1 MCRSLEDG
9 GFRLASKR
17 DLALSSALQS
27 ESQRVLRSEV
37 VVDESRLVD
46 LLTRPGAATA
56 ASTRVLIFWKGASVE
71 ERVGGLFLEKLDYLQ
86 GEYVSSV
93 ISFWKDLARVGRDSA
108 LGGWASVQAVMSRA
122 VQSSW
127 SWTDDTVR
135 SQINVTKIGSR
146 IASSGRL
153 ASSGSAWRGLGSDT
167 GVAGVGRGRAGRI
180 RSRRL
185 GSISVLT
192 PDEVVR
198 QSTTLLRASR
208 RRGVRSAAMGQLA
221 LARRWGLVRSQNR
234 PLQDFMPGGSW
245 APSSGKLALIETAA
259 MKISFSLA
267 MRSARGN
274 LTDVRASYWRVL
286 LSAFLRPVRVLDPS
300 FEQVVVIYARTP
312 HMQSIKNATLDEGLW
327 TNAASSILGSID
339 PGLPAAVGFPHRPA
353 GGGTSSNVTGFPST
367 EGNATGKHNLK
378 QYLKQYLASDGR
390 STIAEDADTRNT
402 EQASSVAD
410 HAALPAAR
418 TRRSEATASNLAM
431 PPALAQAPTTPP
443 CSGYSSAGAGRERSE
458 CKDEREGRDRKGRGE
473 DAAISLSVLAYKGVK
488 VQSLRTLFPDRQLR
502 FRPLFLK
509 VLCIV
514 NFI

>member
-27 ESQRVLRSEV
+27 ASQRVLRSEV

-93 ISFWKDLARVGRDSA
+93 ISFWKDLAHIGRDSA

-135 SQINVTKIGSR
+135 SQINVTQIGSR

-153 ASSGSAWRGLGSDT
+153 ASSERGLGSDT

-208 RRGVRSAAMGQLA
+208 RRGVR
-221 LARRWGLVRSQNR
+221 
-234 PLQDFMPGGSW
+234 
-245 APSSGKLALIETAA
+245 
-259 MKISFSLA
+259 
-267 MRSARGN
+267 
-274 LTDVRASYWRVL
+274 
-286 LSAFLRPVRVLDPS
+286 
-300 FEQVVVIYARTP
+300 
-312 HMQSIKNATLDEGLW
+312 
-327 TNAASSILGSID
+327 
-339 PGLPAAVGFPHRPA
+339 
-353 GGGTSSNVTGFPST
+353 
-367 EGNATGKHNLK
+367 
-378 QYLKQYLASDGR
+378 
-390 STIAEDADTRNT
+390 
-402 EQASSVAD
+402 
-410 HAALPAAR
+410 
-418 TRRSEATASNLAM
+418 
-431 PPALAQAPTTPP
+431 
-443 CSGYSSAGAGRERSE
+443 
-458 CKDEREGRDRKGRGE
+458 
-473 DAAISLSVLAYKGVK
+473 
-488 VQSLRTLFPDRQLR
+488 
-502 FRPLFLK
+502 
-509 VLCIV
+509 
-514 NFI
+514 